1 MDGLTQMTP
10 SIHVAHHYR
19 FPADRN
25 THEAT
30 RVGYCY
36 AFHLVDGGRGRISVP
51 GRTYDVKK
59 GDLIYFPPQLAHSF
73 YTDTVHPLSTYNIY
87 CELWGEPRAVQLPT
101 LVWNDKE
108 FDPGLLT
115 TVRYGTALDD
125 MPVCLPLQ
133 RESGLIDQF
142 ARIVQRHQ
150 AEDDYSQAIAR
161 SLLKA
166 FILEA
171 AEAARI
177 AEPIDYRIKSVIER
191 IDKEASAARRGDS
204 WLAGTGLHKTQFHEL
219 FKQATG
225 MSPKAYLTHNVMKQA
240 AAALSES
247 TRSVTEIA
255 EDLGYSSIHHFTKQF
270 TAYFGSSPTSYR
282 RRRK

>member
-1 MDGLTQMTP
+1 MEGLTQMTP
-10 SIHVAHHYR
+10 SIQVAHHYR
-19 FPADRN
+19 FPSDRN

-36 AFHLVDGGRGRISVP
+36 AFHLVDSGKGRISIP

-59 GDLIYFPPQLAHSF
+59 GDLLYFPPRLAHSF
-73 YTDTVHPLSTYNIY
+73 YTDPVHPLSTYNVY
-87 CELWGEPRAVQLPT
+87 CELWGEPRSVHLPT
-101 LVWNDKE
+101 LVWNEAE

-115 TVRYGTALDD
+115 TVRTGTALDQ
-125 MPVCLPLQ
+125 MPVFLPLQ
-133 RESGLIDQF
+133 RESSLNEQF
-142 ARIVQRHQ
+142 ARIVRRHQ
-150 AEDDYSQAIAR
+150 AKDDYSQTIAA

-171 AEAARI
+171 VEASRI
-177 AEPIDYRIKSVIER
+177 AEPIDFRIKSIVER
-191 IDKEASAARRGDS
+191 IDKEANAAQRGDS
-204 WLAGTGLHKTQFHEL
+204 WLAGTGLRKTQFHEL

-225 MSPKAYLTHNVMKQA
+225 MSPKAYLTYNVMKQA

-247 TRSVTEIA
+247 KRSVTEIA

-270 TAYFGSSPTSYR
+270 TVYFGSSPTAYR